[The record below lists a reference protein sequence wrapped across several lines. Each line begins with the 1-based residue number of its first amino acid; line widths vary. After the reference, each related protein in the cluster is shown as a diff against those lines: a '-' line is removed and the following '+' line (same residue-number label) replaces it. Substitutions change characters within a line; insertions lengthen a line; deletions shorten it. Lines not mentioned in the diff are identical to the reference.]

1 MHSLFNSNI
10 LAKLNGQILPMLH
23 EQPMKYIFFLLLFIT
38 GTLKSQPLFVDKPVK
53 DSLETSLIS
62 LPGDTNR
69 INTLVVL
76 SNIYTTINPDQ
87 AKQYAL
93 EGLDLSRK
101 LTYKKGEILSH
112 FSLSFLY
119 NITGEWAKGI
129 DMAFKAMALA
139 QGYDPLFELYAFDM
153 LVLGFQKQGDFKKA
167 LEWNRRSVEH
177 IRLNSKFLEIEKWPS
192 YHQIGVNFAALG
204 ILDSAL
210 LFIKKAREIAKES
223 DVVNFLG
230 ISTGAIGNTYS
241 KMKNYDSAI
250 VYLQSARNI
259 MRLANN
265 DFGLQEFN
273 RDLAQTYFEKGQPDS
288 AEQYALMAY
297 TDASKINNPLVV
309 RDASFILSSLYEKSD
324 LTKSYSF
331 LKTYLKIKDSL
342 STLDKAQQVQ
352 QAELNEQK
360 KLADLQT
367 AQLKARNQIKQNAL
381 LGSLT
386 TLLLI
391 ALILWYNNRRTQKTN
406 ELLKKQKQ
414 EIEEQRD
421 QLKATQEQLVQSE
434 KMASLGELTAGIAH
448 EIQNPLNF
456 VNNFSE
462 VNTELIDEIMEE
474 LRMTSDELRIT
485 TQLDQLPFDPKAFG
499 SIVNRLQSD
508 FGTSIIQLLTD
519 IKENEQKINY
529 HGRRADS
536 IVKGMLQHSRKGAGV
551 KEPTDLNVL
560 CDEYLRLAYHG
571 YKAKDK
577 TFNAEF
583 ETHFD
588 PNLPKVNVIPQD
600 FGRVILNIINNAF
613 YALSSNELKE
623 TSSLTGITE
632 VKPMPKVTVT
642 TKYFNNP
649 GGQMINS
656 ISGPSVRIAIADNG
670 PGIPREL
677 QDKIFQ
683 PFFTTKPT
691 GSGTGL
697 GLSLA
702 YEIVTNG
709 HGGQLLLESEEG
721 KGTTFIIQLPVDEI
735 K

>member
-1 MHSLFNSNI
+1 
-10 LAKLNGQILPMLH
+10 MLH
-23 EQPMKYIFFLLLFIT
+23 EQPMKHIFFLLLFIT

-76 SNIYTTINPDQ
+76 SNIYTTINPDK
-87 AKQYAL
+87 AKKYAL

-192 YHQIGVNFAALG
+192 YHQIGVNFATLG

-297 TDASKINNPLVV
+297 TEASKINNPLVV

-421 QLKATQEQLVQSE
+421 QLKATQDQLVQSE

-462 VNTELIDEIMEE
+462 VNTELLTELDEE
-474 LRMTSDELRIT
+474 LKNNPAN
-485 TQLDQLPFDPKAFG
+485 LDVHNL
-499 SIVNRLQSD
+499 SLLLQ
-508 FGTSIIQLLTD
+508 D
-519 IKENEQKINY
+519 IRENEQKINY

-551 KEPTDLNVL
+551 KEPTDLNAL

-656 ISGPSVRIAIADNG
+656 SSGPSVRIAIADNG